1 MGHKVH
7 PIGFRLGYIK
17 GWESNWF
24 SAKKNYATKL
34 VEDNNIRKYI
44 FARMPNSGIAKVVV
58 ERTIKKIS
66 LTIYTSKPGLIIG
79 KGGGGVDSLKK
90 ELKKMYLEDIYV
102 NIFEIKRPELNAK
115 LVGES
120 IAQQL
125 RSRVAYK
132 RVMKQAIAS
141 SMRAGA
147 QGVKIRLSGRLGG
160 AEIARSE
167 EYREGRVPLH
177 TLRADIDY
185 GLVEAHTIYG
195 KIGVKVW
202 IFTGEVYG
210 KRDLSP
216 NVDLIAAKS
225 KKVGFNS

>member
-17 GWESNWF
+17 GWDSNWF
-24 SAKKNYATKL
+24 SNKKNYSSKL
-34 VEDNNIRKYI
+34 IEDHNIRKYV
-44 FARMPNSGIAKVVV
+44 FARMPNSGIARVVV
-58 ERTIKKIS
+58 ERTIKKIT
-66 LTIYTSKPGLIIG
+66 LTIYTSKPGFIIG

-90 ELKKMYLEDIYV
+90 ELKKMYDEDVYV

-115 LVGES
+115 LVGEF

-125 RSRVAYK
+125 RARVSYK
-132 RVMKQAIAS
+132 RVMKQSIAS
-141 SMRAGA
+141 SIRAGA

-185 GLVEAHTIYG
+185 ALVEAQTIYG

-216 NVDLIAAKS
+216 NIDLIAAKT
-225 KKVGFNS
+225 KRVGFNS